1 MNAEC
6 EFDVTE
12 FKFNRDLLGHLV
24 QSEHIINYWPVVY
37 ILNNGKGKEA
47 YVGETIDALTR
58 MSAHLKDDA
67 KQKLNSMYLVASDK
81 FNKSATLDIESNL
94 IKYISGDGIYKLL
107 NINVGLANHQFYE
120 KAKYW
125 ALFQSLWNDLRAKGL
140 AKHSLQYIDN
150 SNLFKYSPYKSLAPE
165 QKVGLMMMMNS
176 LLNDFS
182 KRIVVE
188 GGAGTGKTIL
198 AIFLF
203 KLLKTDIQDF
213 NFSEF
218 GNEEE
223 LFIDLVKRLKEK
235 YPDPKMALVI
245 PMSSFRTTVKKV
257 FNNVKGLNANM
268 VIGPSEMVNDQ
279 YDIVLVDESHR
290 LRQRVNLA
298 SYFEDFDIACAKL
311 GLNKMS
317 CSELDWVL
325 MRSDRSIFFYDEK
338 QSIKPSD
345 ANKAD
350 FDRLKSSPYTTI
362 EKLKS
367 QFRVRGGY
375 DYISYIDK
383 LLNCTL
389 APDRKIYQSNDY
401 EFLLFDSLDQMIAE
415 IKSKNEAIGL
425 ARLIAGFSWEWKT
438 KAKKNRHLIDIQI
451 GDTSLRW
458 NSKTLDWTNSKN
470 AIDEVGCI
478 HTTQGYD
485 LNYAGII
492 FGNEISYDELN
503 DEIVIYKE
511 NYFDKNGK
519 NTVKDPKRLKSY
531 ILNIYNTILQRGIR
545 GTYVYVCDPKLRDYL
560 AKHIAQAK
568 VEQPLVKLDVMATP
582 TENSVPF
589 YDLYA
594 AAGNFSDLQHDTTHQ
609 WVKLQDRHSPDRDL
623 FACRVIGESMNKVIP
638 NGSICLFRKYTGG
651 SRNGRIVLARSTTF
665 KDLEFGSGYTVKEYH
680 SAKNVGDEGWNHTS
694 IVLKPLSYDP
704 KFQNIKLTEDELDS
718 FKVIGIFE
726 GVLA

>member
-6 EFDVTE
+6 EFDVSE
-12 FKFNRDLLGHLV
+12 FKFNRDVLGHLIE
-24 QSEHIINYWPVVY
+24 SEHIKNYWPVVY

-125 ALFQSLWNDLRAKGL
+125 SLFQLLWNDLRAKGL

-150 SNLFKYSPYKSLAPE
+150 SNLFKYSPYKTLAPE

-176 LLNDFS
+176 LLNDYS

-290 LRQRVNLA
+290 LRQRVNLG
-298 SYFEDFDIACAKL
+298 SYFRDFDKACAKL
-311 GLNKMS
+311 GLNKMT

-325 MRSDRSIFFYDEK
+325 MRSDRSILFYDEK

-345 ANKAD
+345 ANKED
-350 FDRLKSSPYTTI
+350 FDRLKSSPYTTV

-367 QFRVRGGY
+367 QFRVRGGH

-383 LLNCTL
+383 LLNCAL
-389 APDRKIYQSNDY
+389 APDRKIYQSKDY
-401 EFLLFDSLDQMIAE
+401 DFLLFDSLDQMIAE

-438 KAKKNRHLIDIQI
+438 KEKKNRHLIDIQI

-458 NSKTLDWTNSKN
+458 NSKAIDWTNSKN

-492 FGNEISYDELN
+492 FGHEISYDELN

-545 GTYVYVCDPKLRDYL
+545 GTYVYVCDPKLKSYL
-560 AKHIAQAK
+560 AKHIPQAK
-568 VEQPLVKLDVMATP
+568 VEQPQVKLEVMATQ

-594 AAGNFSDLQHDTTHQ
+594 AAGNFSDLQQGLNHH
-609 WVKLQDRHSPDRDL
+609 WVKLPDRYSPGLDL
-623 FACRVIGESMNKVIP
+623 FACRVTGESMNKVIP

-651 SRNGRIVLARSTTF
+651 SRNGKIVLAESTTF
-665 KDLEFGSGYTVKEYH
+665 KDMEFGSGYTIKEYH
-680 SAKNVGDEGWNHTS
+680 SSKNVNDEGWNHTS
-694 IVLKPLSYDP
+694 ILLKPLSYDP
-704 KFQNIKLTEDELDS
+704 KFEDIKLTEDELDS
-718 FKVIGIFE
+718 FKVIGVFE
-726 GVLA
+726 GVLV